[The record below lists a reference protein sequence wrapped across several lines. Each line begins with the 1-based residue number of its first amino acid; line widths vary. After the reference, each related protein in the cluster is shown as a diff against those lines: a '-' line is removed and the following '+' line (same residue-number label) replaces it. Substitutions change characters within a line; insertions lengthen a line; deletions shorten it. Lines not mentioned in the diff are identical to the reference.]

1 MVFKFINLSLWN
13 NIEIIFKIIVINYD
27 LVYLQDKN

>member
-1 MVFKFINLSLWN
+1 MVFKFINLSSWN
-13 NIEIIFKIIVINYD
+13 NIEIILINHD